1 MEFMTSL
8 FEWRTA
14 ERLMRLLSL
23 EEPSPYRHRKSSR
36 MNMELLSQHP
46 FRPTE
51 IQFIHLYKELTIMDP
66 SCLDSDQRHFQSL
79 LTNLLRLRSLKPLII
94 VLETSQTMKW
104 SLLLSGMKRCL
115 ISTDFGQLMT
125 LWCILNT
132 QLCDLQL
139 WLTSMKLSKCL

>member
-1 MEFMTSL
+1 MEMEFMTSL

-125 LWCILNT
+125 L
-132 QLCDLQL
+132 
-139 WLTSMKLSKCL
+139 